1 MTIVDRLIALL
12 GIYIPL
18 SNYQIATLISAP
30 TPFFTE
36 GLFVDYIPWTV
47 NPEELI
53 VAFMEKRMAQVCRV
67 LGNNVKAL
75 RLAQGLSQ
83 EALALEAELDRTYIS
98 QIERGISNPSVLVL
112 LKIAL
117 ILKVDISDLFIK
129 KK

>member
-1 MTIVDRLIALL
+1 MQVEILFQPI
-12 GIYIPL
+12 
-18 SNYQIATLISAP
+18 
-30 TPFFTE
+30 FTK

-47 NPEELI
+47 NPEALN

-98 QIERGISNPSVLVL
+98 QIERGVGNPSVLVL
-112 LKIAL
+112 LKIAV
-117 ILKVDISDLFIK
+117 ILKVDVSDLFIK
-129 KK
+129 QK